1 MKLGILTFHHSLN
14 YGAML
19 QAKCLSNYLE
29 SLGHEVEFVDY
40 NPPHVEKGA
49 SFKSLLIPKP
59 TKSYLKS
66 IYLFY
71 TDFRAKYKYNLLY
84 DKFQS
89 FREQSLS
96 LSPFS
101 FTSLNELRI
110 NSKVYDVIF
119 LGSDQ
124 IWNPSD
130 QFGLDP
136 VYFGK
141 HISSISKSIASYAP
155 SFGSIERI
163 SKYSNLFPEI
173 LDNIDLLSI
182 REKSGRDFLASLNI
196 KSEVVPDPTF
206 LDKNFANYAVMPTEI
221 SSTNPY
227 VFSYILRDSSY
238 MHSFLSNDF
247 SFIDPNVMHFSAAT
261 PWRRWKKLG
270 QELQLSPFEFIGAIK
285 NSKITISNSFHGV
298 VTSILTNTN
307 FIALSLPGQK
317 AGLSS
322 RIYDILL
329 ELNLLNRF
337 VKPEEIHSNFRQ
349 IYDSPIDWNSVNN
362 KINKLFIDG
371 SSFVEKALNHGS

>member
-1 MKLGILTFHHSLN
+1 
-14 YGAML
+14 
-19 QAKCLSNYLE
+19 
-29 SLGHEVEFVDY
+29 
-40 NPPHVEKGA
+40 
-49 SFKSLLIPKP
+49 
-59 TKSYLKS
+59 
-66 IYLFY
+66 
-71 TDFRAKYKYNLLY
+71 
-84 DKFQS
+84 
-89 FREQSLS
+89 
-96 LSPFS
+96 
-101 FTSLNELRI
+101 
-110 NSKVYDVIF
+110 
-119 LGSDQ
+119 
-124 IWNPSD
+124 
-130 QFGLDP
+130 
-136 VYFGK
+136 
-141 HISSISKSIASYAP
+141 
-155 SFGSIERI
+155 
-163 SKYSNLFPEI
+163 
-173 LDNIDLLSI
+173 
-182 REKSGRDFLASLNI
+182 LNI

>member
-49 SFKSLLIPKP
+49 SFKSLLIPKLS
-59 TKSYLKS
+59 KSYLKS
-66 IYLFY
+66 IYLYY

-101 FTSLNELRI
+101 FASLNELRI
-110 NSKVYDVIF
+110 NSKIYDVIF

-141 HISSISKSIASYAP
+141 YISSLSKSIASYAP
-155 SFGSIERI
+155 SFGSIDRI

-173 LDNIDLLSI
+173 LSEIDSLSI
-182 REKSGRDFLASLNI
+182 REKSGSDFLASMNI
-196 KSEVVPDPTF
+196 QSEIVPDPTF
-206 LDKNFANYAVMPTEI
+206 LDKNFATYGTLPREI
-221 SSTNPY
+221 DSSKPY
-227 VFSYILRDSSY
+227 IFAYILRDASY
-238 MHSFLSNDF
+238 LHSLLRQDF
-247 SFIDPNVMHFSAAT
+247 SFIDPKVTLFSAAT

-270 QELQLSPFEFIGAIK
+270 QELQLSPFEFIGSVQ
-285 NSKITISNSFHGV
+285 NSNITISNSFHGV
-298 VTSILTNTN
+298 VTCILTNTN

-322 RIYDILL
+322 RIYDILS

-337 VKPEEIHSNFRQ
+337 VNPEEIDSNFRE

-362 KINKLFIDG
+362 KINRLFIDG
-371 SSFVEKALNHGS
+371 SLFIEKALNHCS